1 MKEVYSKIDQNNK
14 ILQRNSKSS
23 YDMKVFSSTLTPGER
38 ILLKKLSERGGTG
51 KLKGYW
57 KSDVYEVVSCHPKLH
72 IYQIKPGNGGN
83 NIRTVHRNL
92 LMKCNDLP
100 VETQSPYSTVSTSNR
115 KPKKLTNS
123 SSSSDSSCSD
133 SNSEFEHV
141 FVKRKPKQQV
151 ISDHRG
157 WGRRIVIMKLHQK
170 NQN

>member
-83 NIRTVHRNL
+83 KIRTVHRNL

-100 VETQSPYSTVSTSNR
+100 VETQSPFLPLVPQIEN
-115 KPKKLTNS
+115 
-123 SSSSDSSCSD
+123 
-133 SNSEFEHV
+133 
-141 FVKRKPKQQV
+141 
-151 ISDHRG
+151 
-157 WGRRIVIMKLHQK
+157 QK
-170 NQN
+170 N